1 MTYAIIPH
9 RERIALNILICDDNR
24 GEASTAEKII
34 KNSGYHVNTIV
45 FNNGADT
52 LAYIRSGAKVDA
64 CFLDIIMPEMTGTVL
79 ASLLREE
86 GFRSE
91 IIFMTT
97 SNEYAAESYKVDA
110 FSYLLKPPDAET
122 VTNILRKMEDEI
134 NSADSAGIPVVTRN
148 MSRFLLF
155 YEISYIEVMQHKIFF
170 HLTDRS
176 TVEANMSLGEL
187 LPKLMEDGRF
197 ARCHRSF
204 VVNMNAVSY
213 VQDRDIVL
221 RCSGRV
227 PISKSY
233 LHFSKQ
239 YLNWVFGGD
248 M

>member
-1 MTYAIIPH
+1 M
-9 RERIALNILICDDNR
+9 NILICDDNH
-24 GEASTAEKII
+24 GDAAILEKII
-34 KNSGYHVNTIV
+34 KNSGFHVNTIV
-45 FNNGADT
+45 FNKSADA
-52 LAYIRSGAKVDA
+52 LAYMRSGAKVDG
-64 CFLDIIMPEMTGTVL
+64 CFLDIIMPEMTGTAL
-79 ASLLREE
+79 ASFLREE
-86 GFRSE
+86 GYRNGIVFL
-91 IIFMTT
+91 TT

-110 FSYLLKPPDAET
+110 FSYLLKPPHAET
-122 VTNILRKMEDEI
+122 VTGILRKMEDKI
-134 NSADSAGIPVVTRN
+134 NSVDTAGIPVVTRY

-176 TVEANMSLGEL
+176 IIEVNMSLGEL
-187 LPKLMEDGRF
+187 LPELMKDGRF

-213 VQDRDIVL
+213 VQDRDVFL
-221 RCSGRV
+221 RCGGRV

-233 LHFSKQ
+233 LDFSKQ